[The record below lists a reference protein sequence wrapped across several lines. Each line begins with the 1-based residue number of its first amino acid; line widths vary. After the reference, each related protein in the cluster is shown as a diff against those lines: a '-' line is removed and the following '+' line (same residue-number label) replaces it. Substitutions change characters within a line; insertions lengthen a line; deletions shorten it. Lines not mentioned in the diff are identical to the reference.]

1 MSKECVSIHFWTQG
15 SQHWDVKQ
23 NSRSRSLLLFGLV
36 RSLISQQH
44 PLKMYV
50 GCVAH
55 GLRQAHKAAFL
66 WASKHSQVSFTGGP
80 SPQQMDTK
88 ASAKSLQQ
96 LCKPKQ
102 GGEAKGQSK
111 YLQGNNTNRLQA

>member
-1 MSKECVSIHFWTQG
+1 MPQKRWG
-15 SQHWDVKQ
+15 
-23 NSRSRSLLLFGLV
+23 R
-36 RSLISQQH
+36 QQDNT
-44 PLKMYV
+44 LCSMGK

-80 SPQQMDTK
+80 SPQQMDPK

-111 YLQGNNTNRLQA
+111 YLKGNNTNRLQA